1 MQYPIK
7 PQKIKAK
14 HAQILWWNWV
24 LITYFVICSTKF
36 SDTLLVALIL
46 AGFGVLKGSLMVPV
60 GTMGSFW
67 PGLGKCMGCV
77 QSRELGAGD
86 LPFRVYPA
94 GRLLWL
100 PFVADFAVL
109 GGGGN
114 GWCINN
120 GFFLAW
126 VSPFRAVGSIWA
138 VSKVESLPRA
148 CAPCHPKRILLGSFS
163 DTLLVVSILDI
174 IYDCHL

>member
-1 MQYPIK
+1 MVKLSSYYIFCYMFNKVQW
-7 PQKIKAK
+7 
-14 HAQILWWNWV
+14 HVTCGFDFSRLWSPEG
-24 LITYFVICSTKF
+24 VINGSF
-36 SDTLLVALIL
+36 GDYGFFL
-46 AGFGVLKGSLMVPV
+46 AGIGGVYGLCPESGAWRARLAFQGLSCWEASMIAIC
-60 GTMGSFW
+60 GRFCG
-67 PGLGKCMGCV
+67 PGGVNGFCMN
-77 QSRELGAGD
+77 
-86 LPFRVYPA
+86 Y
-94 GRLLWL
+94 
-100 PFVADFAVL
+100 
-109 GGGGN
+109 
-114 GWCINN
+114 